1 MDRRL
6 IHSSEMSATGSSW
19 ADGGDA
25 RSAASTDAAA
35 HSAADDTDARD
46 RAPADSAAA
55 GSRGQ
60 DDALTWYG
68 DSAYGTGEPRSEIE
82 QAGHRAVI
90 KPKPVQSAGSPS
102 MTAPSMRAP
111 PRSPARPGQTRPL
124 SATQTVTSGALCR
137 DCLPRAACTT
147 AKAGRT
153 MVLHERDDLL
163 RAARADWRL
172 PPPCAR
178 TTGPTGPTSNAPS
191 PRSPPQR
198 AADQAALPR
207 HHQEQRLAQAPHRR
221 AEPAQPHRPRSHPR

>member
-1 MDRRL
+1 VRCRRL
-6 IHSSEMSATGSSW
+6 GRAG
-19 ADGGDA
+19 AGGGDA

-46 RAPADSAAA
+46 RAPAGSAAA

-60 DDALTWYG
+60 DEALTWYG

-147 AKAGRT
+147 AKAGRNGPART
-153 MVLHERDDLL
+153 R
-163 RAARADWRL
+163 RPAARGPRGLAAAPALREDYRTYRPNIERTVSQVATTAGGGSSCATTA
-172 PPPCAR
+172 PPR
-178 TTGPTGPTSNAPS
+178 TTPGSSAAP
-191 PRSPPQR
+191 PR
-198 AADQAALPR
+198 
-207 HHQEQRLAQAPHRR
+207 
-221 AEPAQPHRPRSHPR
+221 